1 MYVLKWNLPGVKRR
15 HSSGRMP
22 HLLAKDG
29 GVNPGEFSPAVA
41 APTKGAF
48 LLALDLEFLGPD
60 INLDLVWW
68 SPGGDRRVSSG
79 RRGRWGLR
87 RYRGIAA
94 TPTLLSGLQYPAE
107 ARFDW
112 RSRSCMDRS
121 FLHSAGLRIHP
132 LGACP
137 WGRLARIHGG
147 RNRHLLVRRATGC
160 IQIKSVRRGP

>member
-68 SPGGDRRVSSG
+68 SPGWGPPSFEWKTRALGFEALPRNRRNSHIALWPSVSC
-79 RRGRWGLR
+79 
-87 RYRGIAA
+87 
-94 TPTLLSGLQYPAE
+94 
-107 ARFDW
+107 
-112 RSRSCMDRS
+112 RSTVRLAVT
-121 FLHSAGLRIHP
+121 FLHGPIFPAFRWSEDSSTRSVP
-132 LGACP
+132 LGPPCSNPWRTESSFACP
-137 WGRLARIHGG
+137 ESHR
-147 RNRHLLVRRATGC
+147 VYTD
-160 IQIKSVRRGP
+160 